1 MTMEGSNLNDMRAEL
16 KAMRQELNDL
26 REMTSTCVP
35 APPVVVGSPDGSGGA
50 AVDVEAVKFQQQS
63 SLLME
68 DLRDHTIRV
77 SEKHWVVALE
87 PSCWSIPL
95 IANKKSRAETV
106 ILMLLFLTNLALQS
120 VFCFVVYWILGAS
133 TGEAK
138 KNIYSERT
146 VQELVEWRRS
156 IAHEANFYKRA
167 TLRSMAQ
174 RVCDGDAGLES
185 STSQQER
192 YELLAAY
199 IGGVDEP
206 RWNFG
211 AWMATACLFVF
222 LLSMVK
228 ELRGTLHLGLAV
240 AALPAG
246 RRTELSSA
254 EDGDKDGG
262 TISLLRISQARRG
275 IALAALVL
283 RAVRDAVLLWF
294 GCRWLV
300 NTVDLGELLL
310 NAVALEF
317 VTSIDELVFSALAP
331 MRTKARLASIRPL
344 RIEKA
349 RRATVVGRVDIWSLG
364 TLIFVFGFVLT
375 IRMTLLGWQLDVL
388 VRARDAICG
397 GDQDFVYTTD
407 GAGIPAWGYPA
418 SVDIDGTQD
427 VGFGH
432 LVQDE
437 NKRTFATRAI
447 DAVLDQHG
455 RVAACE
461 PEDCY
466 TLPEEADGS
475 GLRYIRAGRPDCCM
489 ARLLEVPNVDSGE
502 FSVLRKSTETISEAV
517 ASLNPIC
524 HDILNFD
531 SHFSMILRGAMGD
544 ESNRELWR
552 RKPGACGG
560 ACPEERFP
568 MCDEA
573 TDACITP
580 VCANFEHSCKTGST
594 LGVRARQFCPQ
605 TCGCDDPLSDLAL
618 YQPASGC
625 GEQCARAGPYI
636 ERRRAL
642 PCTDVSTD
650 DEKFQAAVADILRVA
665 QTWPLAW
672 LETATVFYAALAK
685 NGCDYLGANW
695 TSLTFL
701 VDYGFYP
708 YAFGLNVCTGDGG
721 IWPVHPMSYF
731 CPVACGCR
739 SGDAHCPDACPARS
753 LEPSETCL
761 EHQRRNFFVVPET
774 TEHQLPDQ
782 CPMAPG
788 RAAA

>member
-1 MTMEGSNLNDMRAEL
+1 M
-16 KAMRQELNDL
+16 
-26 REMTSTCVP
+26 CI
-35 APPVVVGSPDGSGGA
+35 
-50 AVDVEAVKFQQQS
+50 
-63 SLLME
+63 
-68 DLRDHTIRV
+68 RD
-77 SEKHWVVALE
+77 S
-87 PSCWSIPL
+87 
-95 IANKKSRAETV
+95 
-106 ILMLLFLTNLALQS
+106 
-120 VFCFVVYWILGAS
+120 
-133 TGEAK
+133 
-138 KNIYSERT
+138 
-146 VQELVEWRRS
+146 
-156 IAHEANFYKRA
+156 
-167 TLRSMAQ
+167 
-174 RVCDGDAGLES
+174 
-185 STSQQER
+185 
-192 YELLAAY
+192 
-199 IGGVDEP
+199 
-206 RWNFG
+206 
-211 AWMATACLFVF
+211 
-222 LLSMVK
+222 
-228 ELRGTLHLGLAV
+228 
-240 AALPAG
+240 
-246 RRTELSSA
+246 
-254 EDGDKDGG
+254 
-262 TISLLRISQARRG
+262 
-275 IALAALVL
+275 
-283 RAVRDAVLLWF
+283 
-294 GCRWLV
+294 
-300 NTVDLGELLL
+300 
-310 NAVALEF
+310 
-317 VTSIDELVFSALAP
+317 
-331 MRTKARLASIRPL
+331 
-344 RIEKA
+344 
-349 RRATVVGRVDIWSLG
+349 
-364 TLIFVFGFVLT
+364 
-375 IRMTLLGWQLDVL
+375 LGWQLDVL

-418 SVDIDGTQD
+418 SVDIAGTQD

-466 TLPEEADGS
+466 TLPDTAS

-544 ESNRELWR
+544 EANRELWR

-618 YQPASGC
+618 YLPASGC

-685 NGCDYLGANW
+685 NGCAYLGADW
-695 TSLTFL
+695 TSLTRG

-721 IWPVHPMSYF
+721 IWPVKPMSYF

>member
-1 MTMEGSNLNDMRAEL
+1 MRAEL
-16 KAMRQELNDL
+16 KAMRQELAAM
-26 REMTSTCVP
+26 RTEQG
-35 APPVVVGSPDGSGGA
+35 VVTPGG
-50 AVDVEAVKFQQQS
+50 VHLHQKGRI
-63 SLLME
+63 LME
-68 DLRDHTIRV
+68 DASEHT
-77 SEKHWVVALE
+77 SERESSHWVVALE

-106 ILMLLFLTNLALQS
+106 VLLLLFLTNLALQL

-138 KNIYSERT
+138 KKIYSERT

-156 IAHEANFYKRA
+156 IAHDANFYKRA
-167 TLRSMAQ
+167 TLHSMAQ

-192 YELLAAY
+192 YESLAAY

-206 RWNFG
+206 RTNFG

-222 LLSMVK
+222 LLSMVN
-228 ELRGTLHLGLAV
+228 ELRGTLHLGVAV

-246 RRTELSSA
+246 RRTELRSA
-254 EDGDKDGG
+254 EDGDNDGG
-262 TISLLRISQARRG
+262 TISLLRISRARRG

-283 RAVRDAVLLWF
+283 RALRDAVLLWF

-317 VTSIDELVFSALAP
+317 VISIDELVFGTLAP

-375 IRMTLLGWQLDVL
+375 IRVTLLGWQLDVL

-418 SVDIDGTQD
+418 SVDLTETQD

-466 TLPEEADGS
+466 TLPDAAAG
-475 GLRYIRAGRPDCCM
+475 GLRYVRADRPDCCL

-502 FSVLRKSTETISEAV
+502 FSVLKKSTETISEAV
-517 ASLNPIC
+517 ASSNPIC
-524 HDILNFD
+524 YDVLNYD
-531 SHFSMILRGAMGD
+531 SHFAMILRGAMGD
-544 ESNRELWR
+544 EANRELWR
-552 RKPGACGG
+552 REPGACGG

-568 MCDEA
+568 MCDEV
-573 TDACITP
+573 TDTCITP
-580 VCANFEHSCKTGST
+580 VCANFEHLCGTGST

-618 YQPASGC
+618 YLPASGC

-650 DEKFQAAVADILRVA
+650 DEKFQAAVAEILRVA

-672 LETATVFYAALAK
+672 LETATVFYTALAK

-701 VDYGFYP
+701 VDYGFAP
-708 YAFGLNVCTGDGG
+708 YAFGLNACTGSGAP
-721 IWPVHPMSYF
+721 WPVHPMSYF
-731 CPVACGCR
+731 CPVACGCQ

-753 LEPSETCL
+753 IEPSETCL
-761 EHQRRNFFVVPET
+761 EHQRGDLWGGANYT
-774 TEHQLPDQ
+774 TEHQLPNQ